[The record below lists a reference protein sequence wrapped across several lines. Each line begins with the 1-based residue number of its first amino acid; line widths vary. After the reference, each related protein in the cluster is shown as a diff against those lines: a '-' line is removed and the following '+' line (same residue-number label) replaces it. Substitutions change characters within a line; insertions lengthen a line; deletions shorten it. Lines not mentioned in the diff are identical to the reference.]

1 MTTGKARMISLRGL
15 AKIGVVLCCGLA
27 YASPVGDAIGPYV
40 DGGELPGAVSVVVDA
55 KGKATVDCRG
65 YADLEA
71 KTPMR
76 PDSLFWLAS
85 NTKAIAAATLMRST
99 CRNSRT

>member
-1 MTTGKARMISLRGL
+1 MSLRGL
-15 AKIGVVLCCGLA
+15 AKIGVVLCCGMA

-40 DGGELPGAVSVVVDA
+40 DGGELPGAVSIVMDA

-76 PDSLFWLAS
+76 PDSIFWLAS
-85 NTKAIAAATLMRST
+85 NTKAIAAATLMTLVDELSCCPRA
-99 CRNSRT
+99 